1 MFGRGGKKKQQW
13 VPLRN
18 CRASSMS
25 AGKIYVIW
33 GEMFATEGPA
43 EGQKPENVV
52 LAWFKII
59 VIII

>member
-1 MFGRGGKKKQQW
+1 
-13 VPLRN
+13 
-18 CRASSMS
+18 MS